1 MLNVIYIANNEAD
14 VVDIPISEYEAV
26 AEVQQNSASN
36 KAPSELSFVAGKL
49 FVSFGALLIC
59 IAIFL
64 VLAFLY
70 KRKLTKTS
78 GIIDDAGFPL
88 EKEELPQPKAQVQSS
103 ASTLNTPNSLN
114 KCIRSFL
121 ENTRDV

>member
-14 VVDIPISEYEAV
+14 IVDIPITEYDAL

-70 KRKLTKTS
+70 KRKLTKNS
-78 GIIDDAGFPL
+78 GGVDDVDFPL
-88 EKEELPQPKAQVQSS
+88 AEEEVPPQKVQLQSN
-103 ASTLNTPNSLN
+103 ASTLNTPNSVN

-121 ENTRDV
+121 ENTRDL

>member
-14 VVDIPISEYEAV
+14 VVDIPITEYDAV

-70 KRKLTKTS
+70 KRKLAKNS
-78 GIIDDAGFPL
+78 GVVEDEDFPL
-88 EKEELPQPKAQVQSS
+88 AEEELPQPKVQVQSS
-103 ASTLNTPNSLN
+103 ASTLNTPSSVN

-121 ENTRDV
+121 ENTRDL

>member
-14 VVDIPISEYEAV
+14 VVDIPITEYDAV

-49 FVSFGALLIC
+49 LVSFGALLIC

-70 KRKLTKTS
+70 KRKLAKNS
-78 GIIDDAGFPL
+78 GVVEDDDFPL
-88 EKEELPQPKAQVQSS
+88 AEEELPQPKVQVQSS
-103 ASTLNTPNSLN
+103 ASTLNTPSSVN

-121 ENTRDV
+121 ENTRDL

>member
-14 VVDIPISEYEAV
+14 VVDIPITEYDAV

-64 VLAFLY
+64 VFAFLY
-70 KRKLTKTS
+70 KRKLAKNP
-78 GIIDDAGFPL
+78 GVVEKVDFPL
-88 EKEELPQPKAQVQSS
+88 AAEEVPQPKVQVQSNAS
-103 ASTLNTPNSLN
+103 ALNTPNSVN

-121 ENTRDV
+121 ENTKDL